1 MSAERNGRVK
11 LEKTVENIRPN
22 ILVHGGDGADSGRGG
37 EGEWEREERE
47 SGAGG
52 GESSTEIA
60 LQKRD
65 LAEKEVERLRH
76 IVRRQPKEFKAR
88 MLEVSREE
96 AEERMLDERSNY
108 RLGV

>member
-1 MSAERNGRVK
+1 MGQTPAEAVK
-11 LEKTVENIRPN
+11 EAVRGK
-22 ILVHGGDGADSGRGG
+22 GRGR
-37 EGEWEREERE
+37 REKA
-47 SGAGG
+47 GAGG

-76 IVRRQPKEFKAR
+76 IVRRQPKEFKAQ